1 MSDAPEELTTA
12 MQERAQAALSF
23 YGDSRSTGDVENRHL
38 RALVLRHE
46 CEINPPSDADADHN
60 IRAVTL
66 TDWFPG
72 VPEAGVE
79 AVEEPEVRPKR
90 SFFRKK
96 KKDSQ
101 EEAPPV
107 EAVEEA
113 DSTPDTAET
122 VEAPQTT

>member
-1 MSDAPEELTTA
+1 MSDAPEELTDSMA
-12 MQERAQAALSF
+12 ARAQRALDF
-23 YGDSRSTGDVENRHL
+23 YPGESIPMSDIRGL

-46 CEINPPSDADADHN
+46 CEINPPSDSVADHD

-72 VPEAGVE
+72 VLEAGVD

-90 SFFRKK
+90 SFFKK
-96 KKDSQ
+96 KTKDSQ
-101 EEAPPV
+101 AEA
-107 EAVEEA
+107 
-113 DSTPDTAET
+113 SS

>member
-1 MSDAPEELTTA
+1 MSDAPEELTIA

-46 CEINPPSDADADHN
+46 CEINPPSDAEADHN

-72 VPEAGVE
+72 VLEAGVD

-90 SFFRKK
+90 SFFKK
-96 KKDSQ
+96 KTKDSQ
-101 EEAPPV
+101 AEA
-107 EAVEEA
+107 
-113 DSTPDTAET
+113 SS

>member
-1 MSDAPEELTTA
+1 MSVPPESLTDSMVARAQVALDFYPGESIPMSDI
-12 MQERAQAALSF
+12 R
-23 YGDSRSTGDVENRHL
+23 GL

-46 CEINPPSDADADHN
+46 CEINPPSHSVVDYN

-66 TDWFPG
+66 SDWFPDI
-72 VPEAGVE
+72 PEAGVE

-101 EEAPPV
+101 AEAPPV

>member
-1 MSDAPEELTTA
+1 
-12 MQERAQAALSF
+12 MQERAQSALSF
-23 YGDSRSTGDVENRHL
+23 YGDSRSAGDVANREL

-46 CEINPPSDADADHN
+46 CEINPPSDAVADHN

-66 TDWFPG
+66 SDWFPG
-72 VPEAGVE
+72 VPRIQLLDPAVEAE
-79 AVEEPEVRPKR
+79 AVEKPKR

-101 EEAPPV
+101 AEAPPV

>member
-1 MSDAPEELTTA
+1 MSVPPDELTTA

-46 CEINPPSDADADHN
+46 CEINPPSDSVEDHN

-66 TDWFPG
+66 SDWFPG
-72 VPEAGVE
+72 VAEAGVE
-79 AVEEPEVRPKR
+79 VEEPEVRPKR
-90 SFFRKK
+90 SFFKK
-96 KKDSQ
+96 KTKDSQ
-101 EEAPPV
+101 AEA
-107 EAVEEA
+107 
-113 DSTPDTAET
+113 SS

>member
-1 MSDAPEELTTA
+1 MSDAPEELTDSMA
-12 MQERAQAALSF
+12 ARAQRALDF
-23 YGDSRSTGDVENRHL
+23 YPSESIPMSDIRGL

-46 CEINPPSDADADHN
+46 CEINPPSDSVADHD

-72 VPEAGVE
+72 VPGQKPDHGVE
-79 AVEEPEVRPKR
+79 DVEKPKR
-90 SFFRKK
+90 SFFKKK

-101 EEAPPV
+101 AEAPPV

>member
-23 YGDSRSTGDVENRHL
+23 YRDSRSTGDVENRHL
-38 RALVLRHE
+38 RALVLKHE
-46 CEINPPSDADADHN
+46 KEINPPSDRVEDHN

-72 VPEAGVE
+72 VPRIQLLDPAVEAE

-90 SFFRKK
+90 SFFKK
-96 KKDSQ
+96 KTKDSQ
-101 EEAPPV
+101 AEA
-107 EAVEEA
+107 
-113 DSTPDTAET
+113 SS

>member
-1 MSDAPEELTTA
+1 MPTPPESLTDSMAARAQRAVEFYPGESIPMSDI
-12 MQERAQAALSF
+12 R
-23 YGDSRSTGDVENRHL
+23 GL

-46 CEINPPSDADADHN
+46 CEINPPSDSVADHN

-66 TDWFPG
+66 TEWFPG
-72 VPEAGVE
+72 VAEAGVGDG
-79 AVEEPEVRPKR
+79 EEPEIRPKR

-96 KKDSQ
+96 TKDSQ
-101 EEAPPV
+101 AEAPPV

>member
-1 MSDAPEELTTA
+1 MA
-12 MQERAQAALSF
+12 
-23 YGDSRSTGDVENRHL
+23 NRDL

-46 CEINPPSDADADHN
+46 CEINPPSDAEADHN

-66 TDWFPG
+66 TDWFPD
-72 VPEAGVE
+72 VAEAGAE

-90 SFFRKK
+90 SFFKRN

-101 EEAPPV
+101 AEA
-107 EAVEEA
+107 
-113 DSTPDTAET
+113 SS

>member
-23 YGDSRSTGDVENRHL
+23 YGDSRSTEDVENRHL
-38 RALVLRHE
+38 RALVLKHE
-46 CEINPPSDADADHN
+46 KEINPPSDRVEDHN

-72 VPEAGVE
+72 VPRIQLLDPAVEAE
-79 AVEEPEVRPKR
+79 AVEKPKR

-96 KKDSQ
+96 TKDGQ
-101 EEAPPV
+101 AEA
-107 EAVEEA
+107 
-113 DSTPDTAET
+113 SS

>member
-1 MSDAPEELTTA
+1 MSVPPEELTTA

-23 YGDSRSTGDVENRHL
+23 YRDSRSTGDVENRHL

-46 CEINPPSDADADHN
+46 CEINPPSDAVADHN

-66 TDWFPG
+66 SDWFPG
-72 VPEAGVE
+72 VAEAGVE

-90 SFFRKK
+90 SFFKK
-96 KKDSQ
+96 KTKDSQ
-101 EEAPPV
+101 AEA
-107 EAVEEA
+107 
-113 DSTPDTAET
+113 SS

>member
-1 MSDAPEELTTA
+1 MSVPPEELTDSMVA
-12 MQERAQAALSF
+12 RAQVALDF
-23 YGDSRSTGDVENRHL
+23 YPGESIPMSDIPGL

-72 VPEAGVE
+72 VPRIQLLDPAVEAE
-79 AVEEPEVRPKR
+79 AVEKPKR

-96 KKDSQ
+96 TKDGQ
-101 EEAPPV
+101 AEA
-107 EAVEEA
+107 
-113 DSTPDTAET
+113 SS